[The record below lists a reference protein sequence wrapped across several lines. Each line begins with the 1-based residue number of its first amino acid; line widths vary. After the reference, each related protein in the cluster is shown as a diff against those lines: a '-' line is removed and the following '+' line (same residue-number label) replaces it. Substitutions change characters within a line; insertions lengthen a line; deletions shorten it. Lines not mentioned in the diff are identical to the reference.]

1 MISGKSLHRTS
12 YLKCS
17 MRRVKKLPRPP
28 ALNLFDNAG
37 IAKEISSSI
46 LIEEIMHIPM
56 KCGIKLSVQVMMMC
70 KCTKN

>member
-17 MRRVKKLPRPP
+17 MIGDNKLPRPP

-56 KCGIKLSVQVMMMC
+56 KCRIKLSVQVMMMC

>member
-17 MRRVKKLPRPP
+17 MRDVKQVPCPP

-37 IAKEISSSI
+37 IAKEISSSS

-56 KCGIKLSVQVMMMC
+56 KCRIKLSVQVMMMH